1 MIQGNQLRI
10 GNMVFDWAK
19 RIATVESINSHDVV
33 RLSSSDYK
41 FESFNL
47 KQHGVSPIPLTE
59 DWLLKFGFEKLKG
72 RYHEDTYMNADL
84 NFGNPVL
91 KLNDYTRLCTNG
103 GYEYLFLD
111 GFRLPCKY
119 LHQLQNLYF
128 ALTGNELTIK
138 EN

>member
-1 MIQGNQLRI
+1 MKIMIQGNQLRI

-59 DWLLKFGFEKLKG
+59 DWLLNLGFEYKFFEEGETKSE
-72 RYHEDTYMNADL
+72 YFFHKDL
-84 NFGNPVL
+84 FP
-91 KLNDYTRLCTNG
+91 
-103 GYEYLFLD
+103 EYYVYY
-111 GFRLPCKY
+111 LPY
-119 LHQLQNLYF
+119 FNMSIYIGDVTIQYVHQLQNLYF
-128 ALTGNELTIK
+128 ALTGEELK
-138 EN
+138 LKA